1 MLPSIFPAIL
11 KDLFPR
17 WNLQYSVSCRNVSPS
32 IHRHSGSRT
41 ALITI
46 SRKGEQILVE
56 IEDHGKGMSPE
67 QLAEI
72 QAHGTGVGIRG
83 MRERLRHFNGEL
95 AIESSSSGTK
105 ISAFLPSPTTAKK
118 EVTLPT

>member
-1 MLPSIFPAIL
+1 MSPSIFPAIL
-11 KDLFPR
+11 KDLLPTCELAIFR
-17 WNLQYSVSCRNVSPS
+17 LVQECLTN

-46 SRKGEQILVE
+46 CRKGEQILVE

-67 QLAEI
+67 HLAEI
-72 QAHGTGVGIRG
+72 QSHGTGVGIRE

-95 AIESSSSGTK
+95 AIESSGSGTK
-105 ISAFLPSPTTAKK
+105 ISAVLPSATTAKK
-118 EVTLPT
+118 ESMLPT